1 MNEFVAY
8 FGKCNELSSDLTQNM
23 LEIHSKIC
31 HNSKVDIWLETHG
44 FE

>member
-1 MNEFVAY
+1 MGMNEFVAY

-31 HNSKVDIWLETHG
+31 HNSKVDI
-44 FE
+44 